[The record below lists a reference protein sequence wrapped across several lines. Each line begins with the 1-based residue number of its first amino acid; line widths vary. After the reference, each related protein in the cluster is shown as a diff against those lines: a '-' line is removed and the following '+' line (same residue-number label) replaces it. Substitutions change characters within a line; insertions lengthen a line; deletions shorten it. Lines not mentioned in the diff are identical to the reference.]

1 MFTNDHAA
9 KALEFLTQSDAE
21 FAEGDRLQASEKLWG
36 AATHAIM
43 AAAQQRGWRHG
54 SHRALKEAAEQLS
67 DDHNDPL
74 IEYGFLASPKSFTAT
89 FTTTIWRTLSWTPT
103 APKSTISSAASWPC
117 SDHAPPQREK
127 SLDGRPGPMSP
138 PAPAP
143 QTPPRRPRQ
152 LDTAA

>member
-1 MFTNDHAA
+1 MATQRAPMLTDDHAA
-9 KALEFLTQSDAE
+9 KALEFLAQSDAE

-74 IEYGFLASPKSFTAT
+74 IEYGFLAAEKFHRNFYHDNMEDFELDSDRPKVHDFV
-89 FTTTIWRTLSWTPT
+89 
-103 APKSTISSAASWPC
+103 
-117 SDHAPPQREK
+117 
-127 SLDGRPGPMSP
+127 
-138 PAPAP
+138 
-143 QTPPRRPRQ
+143 RRV
-152 LDTAA
+152 LALL

>member
-1 MFTNDHAA
+1 MATQRAPMLTDDHAA
-9 KALEFLTQSDAE
+9 KALDFLAQSDAE

-74 IEYGFLASPKSFTAT
+74 IEYGFLAAEKFHRNFYHDNMEDFELDSDRPKVHDFV
-89 FTTTIWRTLSWTPT
+89 
-103 APKSTISSAASWPC
+103 
-117 SDHAPPQREK
+117 
-127 SLDGRPGPMSP
+127 
-138 PAPAP
+138 
-143 QTPPRRPRQ
+143 RRV
-152 LDTAA
+152 LALL

>member
-1 MFTNDHAA
+1 MATQRAPMLTNDHAA
-9 KALEFLTQSDAE
+9 KALEFLAQSDAE

-74 IEYGFLASPKSFTAT
+74 IEYGFLAAEKFHRNFYHDNMEDFELDSDRPKVHDFVHRVLA
-89 FTTTIWRTLSWTPT
+89 L
-103 APKSTISSAASWPC
+103 
-117 SDHAPPQREK
+117 
-127 SLDGRPGPMSP
+127 L
-138 PAPAP
+138 
-143 QTPPRRPRQ
+143 
-152 LDTAA
+152 

>member
-1 MFTNDHAA
+1 MATQRSPMLTSDHAA
-9 KALEFLTQSDAE
+9 KALEFLAESDRE

-74 IEYGFLASPKSFTAT
+74 IEYGFLAAEKFHRNFYHDNMEDFELDSDRPKVHDFVHRVLA
-89 FTTTIWRTLSWTPT
+89 L
-103 APKSTISSAASWPC
+103 
-117 SDHAPPQREK
+117 
-127 SLDGRPGPMSP
+127 L
-138 PAPAP
+138 
-143 QTPPRRPRQ
+143 
-152 LDTAA
+152 

>member
-1 MFTNDHAA
+1 MATQRAPMLANDHAA
-9 KALEFLTQSDAE
+9 KALEFLAQSDAE

-74 IEYGFLASPKSFTAT
+74 IEYGFLAAEKFHRNFYHDNMEDFELDSDRPKVHDFV
-89 FTTTIWRTLSWTPT
+89 
-103 APKSTISSAASWPC
+103 
-117 SDHAPPQREK
+117 
-127 SLDGRPGPMSP
+127 
-138 PAPAP
+138 
-143 QTPPRRPRQ
+143 RRV
-152 LDTAA
+152 LALL

>member
-1 MFTNDHAA
+1 MATQRAPMLTNDHAA
-9 KALEFLTQSDAE
+9 KALDFLAQSDAE

-74 IEYGFLASPKSFTAT
+74 IEYGFLAAEKFHRNFYHDNMEDFELDLDRPKVHDFV
-89 FTTTIWRTLSWTPT
+89 
-103 APKSTISSAASWPC
+103 
-117 SDHAPPQREK
+117 
-127 SLDGRPGPMSP
+127 
-138 PAPAP
+138 
-143 QTPPRRPRQ
+143 RRV
-152 LDTAA
+152 LALL